1 MRIPPSVSEKL
12 ARTTISLRGVLSDWV
27 RGLERLRR
35 HFGGGTGPMPSA
47 LVERA
52 EALFAELIPSQ
63 AERRRCCMAI
73 YTTSTS
79 WPLDA
84 NRGWRSTRR
93 ESWASRPT
101 IVVRCCINW
110 PSSSVWTA
118 HACAG
123 GA

>member
-1 MRIPPSVSEKL
+1 
-12 ARTTISLRGVLSDWV
+12 
-27 RGLERLRR
+27 
-35 HFGGGTGPMPSA
+35 MPSA

-84 NRGWRSTRR
+84 NRGCGDRP
-93 ESWASRPT
+93 EGSRG
-101 IVVRCCINW
+101 R
-110 PSSSVWTA
+110 
-118 HACAG
+118 AG
-123 GA
+123 LR